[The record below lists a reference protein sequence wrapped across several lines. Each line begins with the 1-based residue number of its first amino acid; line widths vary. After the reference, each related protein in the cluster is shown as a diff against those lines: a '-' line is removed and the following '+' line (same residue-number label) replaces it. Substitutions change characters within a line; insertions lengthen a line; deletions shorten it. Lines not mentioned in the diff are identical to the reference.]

1 MGLFKRRAPR
11 AEVPPAV
18 VAALELAKGERVLA
32 FGVDDNTGAFVVA
45 TTFCLAVVSLAV
57 VESAVVTSNVA
68 PATAKTSTA
77 KTSTAGSS
85 TAETSTAETST
96 VTPATARTSTA
107 KTSTAMPATAATATA
122 ATATVVRTLRRRWLS
137 VDAGAWEPETATLT
151 VTWAEGGRGAQWS
164 FRDQETLLP
173 ETLRERVQA
182 SVVIATRL
190 TLGDRRNGRV
200 AIRQDFATRELI
212 SQTILGRYTR
222 ADDPEVQAHVQAAL
236 AHLRDQVGLPA

>member
-1 MGLFKRRAPR
+1 MRLFTRRAPR
-11 AEVPPAV
+11 AELPPAV
-18 VAALELAKGERVLA
+18 VVALELARGERVLA
-32 FGVDDNTGAFVVA
+32 FGTDDNTGAYVVA
-45 TTFCLAVVSLAV
+45 TTYALAVVLLAPV
-57 VESAVVTSNVA
+57 TSKVVTSEIVA
-68 PATAKTSTA
+68 SQAGTSEGFA
-77 KTSTAGSS
+77 
-85 TAETSTAETST
+85 ST
-96 VTPATARTSTA
+96 VSKPKAECI
-107 KTSTAMPATAATATA
+107 
-122 ATATVVRTLRRRWLS
+122 LRRRWLS
-137 VDAGAWEPETATLT
+137 VDAGAWEPETWTLT

-164 FRDQETLLP
+164 FRDQQTRLP

-212 SQTILGRYTR
+212 PQTILGRYTR